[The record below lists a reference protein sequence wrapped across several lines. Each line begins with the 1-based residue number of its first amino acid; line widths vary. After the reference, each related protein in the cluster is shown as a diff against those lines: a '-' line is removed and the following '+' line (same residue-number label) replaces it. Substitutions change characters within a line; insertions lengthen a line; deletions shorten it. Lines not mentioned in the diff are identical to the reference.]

1 MLYSPNYP
9 QTTPDEL
16 IIASRESA
24 LAMWQAEHI
33 ADRLR
38 ALYPRMR
45 VSILGMTTQGDQ
57 ILDSP
62 LSRIGGKGL
71 FVKELETA
79 IAEGRAHIAV
89 HSMKDVP
96 MNLPEGFRLAA
107 IGEREDP
114 RDAFVSSTYASLD
127 ALPAGARVGTSSL
140 RRECQLRARNPQ
152 LIIEPLRGN
161 VQTRLRKLDEGQY
174 DAIILAAAGLK
185 RLGLGAR
192 IRNEIPPEQSLPAV
206 GQGALGIECL
216 AGRDDLVALLAPLN
230 HIDTA
235 DCVRAERAMSR
246 ALGGSC
252 QVPLGGYAQVAGDIL
267 SLRGFVAEIDG
278 SRIISG
284 SVSGAR
290 QDAEILGCQLANQ
303 LLAQGA
309 GAILATLSA

>member
-1 MLYSPNYP
+1 
-9 QTTPDEL
+9 
-16 IIASRESA
+16 
-24 LAMWQAEHI
+24 MWQAEHI

-57 ILDSP
+57 ILGSP
-62 LSRIGGKGL
+62 LSKIGGKGL

-79 IAEGRAHIAV
+79 LAEGRAHIAV

-114 RDAFVSSTYASLD
+114 RDAFVSNTYASLD

-140 RRECQLRARNPQ
+140 RRECQLRARYPQ

-216 AGRDDLVALLAPLN
+216 AGRDDLVVLLAPLN

-309 GAILATLSA
+309 GAILAALSA